1 MSVED
6 PPGSGAFTPPLT
18 WVSICEA
25 GFLGTDKEA
34 DAPGGQVSNRRLQ
47 RRGWQS
53 WVRVPQLLYQEFS
66 NFSITVPG
74 GESKPQILKSHPGE
88 GNSLDLAP

>member
-1 MSVED
+1 MPQEGRCPTRGPKD
-6 PPGSGAFTPPLT
+6 G
-18 WVSICEA
+18 
-25 GFLGTDKEA
+25 
-34 DAPGGQVSNRRLQ
+34 
-47 RRGWQS
+47 GWQS
-53 WVRVPQLLYQEFS
+53 RVRVPRLPYQDFS